1 MLLEERAYLCER
13 DAPAHDKT
21 HQCVGNLF
29 NPGELAL
36 CWFLSLMQGQLSA
49 SNVQQTDGGGRHAMN
64 GRDGYC

>member
-29 NPGELAL
+29 NPGSWRSAGFFLLCKGNSAL
-36 CWFLSLMQGQLSA
+36 PTYNKLMAVG
-49 SNVQQTDGGGRHAMN
+49 AM
-64 GRDGYC
+64 R